1 MSTKCI
7 LLIDDE
13 ETIQEVVQ
21 VGLELETDWEVL
33 TASSGLEG
41 IAMAKTKLPDAI
53 LLDVMM
59 PDMDGI
65 ATFSKLKANS
75 KTQSIPVIFLTA
87 KTQIAEQH
95 PFKKIGIAGVIIKPF
110 NSITLA
116 IQIAELLEWKL

>member
-41 IAMAKTKLPDAI
+41 IAMANTKLPDAI

-65 ATFSKLKANS
+65 ATFAKLKGNS

-116 IQIAELLEWKL
+116 IKIAELLEWKL

>member
-59 PDMDGI
+59 PDLDGI

-116 IQIAELLEWKL
+116 IQIAEMLEWKL

>member
-116 IQIAELLEWKL
+116 IQIAEMLEWKV

>member
-65 ATFSKLKANS
+65 ATFAKLKANS

-95 PFKKIGIAGVIIKPF
+95 PFKKIGISGVIIKPF

-116 IQIAELLEWKL
+116 IQIAEMLEWKL

>member
-65 ATFSKLKANS
+65 ATFAKLKANS

-95 PFKKIGIAGVIIKPF
+95 PFKKNGIAGIIIKPF

-116 IQIAELLEWKL
+116 IKIAELLQWKL

>member
-65 ATFSKLKANS
+65 ATFSKLKANY

-116 IQIAELLEWKL
+116 IQIAEMLEWKL

>member
-95 PFKKIGIAGVIIKPF
+95 PFKKIGISGVIIKPF

-116 IQIAELLEWKL
+116 IQIAEMLEWKL

>member
-41 IAMAKTKLPDAI
+41 IAMANTKLPDAI

-65 ATFSKLKANS
+65 ATFAKLKANS

-95 PFKKIGIAGVIIKPF
+95 PFKKIGIAGIIIKPF

-116 IQIAELLEWKL
+116 IKIAEILEWKL

>member
-41 IAMAKTKLPDAI
+41 IAMANTKLPDAI

-65 ATFSKLKANS
+65 ATFAKLKENS

-95 PFKKIGIAGVIIKPF
+95 PFKKIGIAGIIIKPF

-116 IQIAELLEWKL
+116 IKIAELLEWKL

>member
-75 KTQSIPVIFLTA
+75 ITQSIPVIFLTA

-95 PFKKIGIAGVIIKPF
+95 PFKKIGISGVIIKPF

-116 IQIAELLEWKL
+116 IQIAEMLEWKL

>member
-65 ATFSKLKANS
+65 ATFSKLKANY

-116 IQIAELLEWKL
+116 IQIAEMLEWKV

>member
-1 MSTKCI
+1 MNTKRI

-21 VGLELETDWEVL
+21 VGLALEANWEVR

-41 IAMAKTKLPDAI
+41 IAIAKTKPPDAI

-65 ATFSKLKANS
+65 STFTKLKANS
-75 KTQSIPVIFLTA
+75 KTQSIPIIFLTA
-87 KTQIAEQH
+87 KTQIADEHQ
-95 PFKKIGIAGVIIKPF
+95 FKNLGIAGVIIKPF

-116 IQIAELLEWKL
+116 SQIAELLEWKL

>member
-59 PDMDGI
+59 PDLDGI

>member
-41 IAMAKTKLPDAI
+41 IAIAKTKLPDAI

-116 IQIAELLEWKL
+116 IQIAEMLEWKV